1 MKYNWVIEYSELF
14 NDYNEIDIYNLL
26 EEVPPKG
33 IINIICYLDK
43 LLFIHG
49 NSLDMQIGYL
59 KELIFSFPD
68 PLKKLIEEKLS
79 NQIGKV
85 NNIIIWNNLTNLE
98 LANYA
103 LVNTNKVEEY
113 ELTKENK
120 IKFFKAYLY
129 YNEKHTSKQIINIPE
144 NTVPSLKEYLSVY
157 IQTQLAQQTINVSS
171 IIAIEIYK
179 SYSLFEFLESNVEN
193 SELLNKFLNLHNV
206 SNSHQYLTNI
216 LKFILIPY
224 KDENDIQVK
233 IKIND
238 FTMLNRIIKPFLINE
253 INIGENS
260 DFRKIREY
268 PIYKIDAS
276 NYTVLNINFL
286 IDKIF
291 NGIQFTLSKIASEN
305 KINILNIKIN
315 TFPDFKSI
323 YSEIFSEKYLFIK
336 IMQKC
341 FCTKK
346 SLFYLE
352 SELKEKI
359 ADNIGHP
366 DLLIRSGKNI
376 FLFEFKDSIIPSTV
390 IHSYNFKII
399 QKEIVDKFAKLT
411 KTKAKGIGQLVNCIA
426 SIEDGK
432 YNSINIHSEKINI
445 YPILVFTDKTL
456 KINGFNYLLNQL
468 FKEKS
473 LQFKKIKKVN
483 ELTMIHLDTFIIL
496 QDYFNKNKIKFKT
509 LIDKYL
515 KKRRL
520 KRTNED
526 ISKEFSRVSE
536 RIDEVL
542 INSVNFKNKTNPQFI
557 EDIRIK
563 LYQN

>member
-1 MKYNWVIEYSELF
+1 MKYNWVIEYSHLF
-14 NDYNEIDIYNLL
+14 DDYKEIDIYILL

-49 NSLDMQIGYL
+49 NSMDMQIGYL
-59 KELIFSFPD
+59 KELIYSFPD
-68 PLKKLIEEKLS
+68 HLKKLIEEKLS

-103 LVNTNKVEEY
+103 LVSTNKVQEF
-113 ELTKENK
+113 ELTKEQK

-129 YNEKHTSKQIINIPE
+129 YNEKHTSKQKNNLPE

-193 SELLNKFLNLHNV
+193 NELLNKFLNLHNV
-206 SNSHQYLTNI
+206 SNSQQYLTNI
-216 LKFILIPY
+216 LKFILIHY
-224 KDENDIQVK
+224 KEKNYIQVK
-233 IKIND
+233 ININD

-260 DFRKIREY
+260 DFKKIREY
-268 PIYKIDAS
+268 PIYKIDES
-276 NYTVLNINFL
+276 NYTVININFL

-291 NGIQFTLSKIASEN
+291 NGIQFTLSKIAEEN
-305 KINILNIKIN
+305 NITISKRKTN
-315 TFPDFKSI
+315 TYSDFKSI
-323 YSEIFSEKYLFIK
+323 YSEVFSEKYLFIK

-341 FCTKK
+341 FYKNN
-346 SLFYLE
+346 SLFHLE
-352 SELKEKI
+352 NELKEKTKV
-359 ADNIGHP
+359 DNGHP
-366 DLLIRSGKNI
+366 DLIIRNGNNI
-376 FLFEFKDSIIPSTV
+376 FLFEFKDSITPSSV
-390 IHSYNFKII
+390 IHSYEFRII
-399 QKEIVDKFAKLT
+399 QKEIEKKFAKFT
-411 KTKAKGIGQLVNCIA
+411 KPKGIGQLVKCIA

-432 YNSINIHSEKINI
+432 YKSINIHSEKINI

-468 FKEKS
+468 F
-473 LQFKKIKKVN
+473 LMPTIAC
-483 ELTMIHLDTFIIL
+483 
-496 QDYFNKNKIKFKT
+496 YF
-509 LIDKYL
+509 LY
-515 KKRRL
+515 R
-520 KRTNED
+520 
-526 ISKEFSRVSE
+526 
-536 RIDEVL
+536 
-542 INSVNFKNKTNPQFI
+542 
-557 EDIRIK
+557 
-563 LYQN
+563 LYQLILYAVQYPQT